1 MSSSTVSVLLTVVL
15 AILVAVSDYFLKNAS
30 ESSSPFL
37 NRNFFIGL
45 GFTVIITFGWVVV
58 MPHLKLA
65 YIGVIYSLT
74 VVLSLCLVG
83 ALFFDE
89 QLKPAEWVGVGLA
102 IVSMALLYQRMA

>member
-1 MSSSTVSVLLTVVL
+1 MKTSTTSVLITIVL
-15 AILVAVSDYFLKNAS
+15 ALAVAVSDYFLKNAS
-30 ESSSPFL
+30 ASHSPFL

-45 GFTVIITFGWVVV
+45 LITMACTFGWVVV

-89 QLKPAEWVGVGLA
+89 QLKPAEWIGVGLA
-102 IVSMALLYQRMA
+102 IASMVLLYQRMA

>member
-1 MSSSTVSVLLTVVL
+1 MKSSSTAVLVTILL
-15 AILVAVSDYFLKNAS
+15 ALAVPLSDYFLMIAS
-30 ESSSPFL
+30 TTKSPFL
-37 NRNFFIGL
+37 NWNFFVGL
-45 GFTVIITFGWVVV
+45 MITFFCTFGWVLV

-89 QLKPAEWVGVGLA
+89 QLKPSEWVGVGLA
-102 IVSMALLYQRMA
+102 IASMTLLYQRMG

>member
-1 MSSSTVSVLLTVVL
+1 
-15 AILVAVSDYFLKNAS
+15 
-30 ESSSPFL
+30 
-37 NRNFFIGL
+37 
-45 GFTVIITFGWVVV
+45 

-89 QLKPAEWVGVGLA
+89 QLKPSEWLGVGLA
-102 IVSMALLYQRMA
+102 ITSMVLLYQRLG

>member
-1 MSSSTVSVLLTVVL
+1 MKSSTVAVLVTIIL
-15 AILVAVSDYFLKNAS
+15 ALAVAVSDYFLKVA
-30 ESSSPFL
+30 SSSRSPFF
-37 NRNFFIGL
+37 NWNFLVGL
-45 GFTVIITFGWVVV
+45 LITFFCTFGWVLV

-89 QLKPAEWVGVGLA
+89 QLKPSEWLGVGLA
-102 IVSMALLYQRMA
+102 ITSMVLLYQRLG